1 MGYLSIW
8 FAMSMFPASLIVFF
22 YSGPF
27 AWHGFFGIY
36 LPLALFALWYNT
48 VSFYLLKT
56 IKAEKKIQAQPVS

>member
-27 AWHGFFGIY
+27 AWNGFFGIY